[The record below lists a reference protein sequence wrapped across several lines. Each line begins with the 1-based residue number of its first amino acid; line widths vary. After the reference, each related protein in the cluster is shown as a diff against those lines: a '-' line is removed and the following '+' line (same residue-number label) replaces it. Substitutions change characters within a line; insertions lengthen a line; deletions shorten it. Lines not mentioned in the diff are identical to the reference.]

1 MFGNG
6 NSYDNETA
14 AVFSKESHFSQ
25 VNFLRILVWPGES
38 ESENCQ
44 ETETKE
50 IFSLFPK
57 MKTWERRHWSKVG
70 IKMSCRFA
78 RLRAPGAS
86 NGRAGC

>member
-6 NSYDNETA
+6 NLYDNEAA

-38 ESENCQ
+38 KSENCQ
-44 ETETKE
+44 EAETKE

-57 MKTWERRHWSKVG
+57 MKT
-70 IKMSCRFA
+70 
-78 RLRAPGAS
+78 
-86 NGRAGC
+86 